1 MDINAELEKAGLV
14 NTIVLEL
21 LKNNQ
26 MVLAI
31 KLIKQVYPSSLVQ
44 AKQFVDALE
53 IAQRKAE
60 GGE

>member
-1 MDINAELEKAGLV
+1 MDINAELEKAGLI

-26 MVLAI
+26 KVLAI
-31 KLIKQVYPSSLVQ
+31 KLVKQAYPGPLVQ
-44 AKQFVDALE
+44 SKQFVDMLE
-53 IAQRKAE
+53 AAQRKAE